1 MLLKRGELMIRMVTA
16 LAVLFVPMLAL
27 AQAELRGTVVKV
39 DKATDQLVVKTQ
51 RGEETLLLS
60 SGTKGLGHAKEGAK
74 VIVKFSEKDGQ
85 PRVTEIAP
93 QDAKTKQIAPP

>member
-1 MLLKRGELMIRMVTA
+1 MIRMITA
-16 LAVLFVPMLAL
+16 LAVVLVPILAL

-60 SGTKGLGHAKEGAK
+60 SGTKGIGHAKEGAK

-85 PRVTEIAP
+85 PRVTEIMP
-93 QDAKTKQIAPP
+93 QEAEAKEIAPP

>member
-1 MLLKRGELMIRMVTA
+1 MIGTIILALTLAFVPA
-16 LAVLFVPMLAL
+16 LAFG
-27 AQAELRGTVVKV
+27 QAELKGTVVKV
-39 DKATDQLVVKTQ
+39 DKATDLLVIKTQ

-60 SGTKGLGHAKEGAK
+60 SGTKGVAHAKEGAK

-93 QDAKTKQIAPP
+93 QDPETKDVAPR